1 MDLLDSIL
9 NGMEAPPSVKK
20 PTIKDKEKREKF
32 EKLQKERHEA
42 AKKQK
47 EAINK
52 FRSDITERLRTF
64 VNKPITDDISSI
76 KLVLEPMGAI
86 YRSIVHEVAEDYEDD
101 IVLHSFG
108 AEDIDRHCVVWRK
121 GYEPCEEEIRAMKLG
136 IEYKKPRPEDEGE
149 SDDSQEAGGS
159 SEETGKTEQG
169 KDKFWSKYEKIIGEN
184 ASGLESARVALPA
197 KQYGCVPIENKKDQR
212 SIEDVMNDIRKNK
225 KRKTENSDEGT
236 KEAAAV
242 ENNTTS

>member
-9 NGMEAPPSVKK
+9 NGMEAPPNVKK

-32 EKLQKERHEA
+32 EKLQKERQEA

-47 EAINK
+47 DAINK
-52 FRSDITERLRTF
+52 FRTDIAEKLKKF
-64 VNKPITDDISSI
+64 VNKPVTDDISST

-108 AEDIDRHCVVWRK
+108 TEDVDRHCVVWRK

-136 IEYKKPRPEDEGE
+136 IEYKKRQAEDD
-149 SDDSQEAGGS
+149 DDSDNQEAGGS
-159 SEETGKTEQG
+159 NEESGKTEQG

-184 ASGLESARVALPA
+184 ASGLESARIALPA

-212 SIEDVMNDIRKNK
+212 SIEDVMDDIRKNK
-225 KRKTENSDEGT
+225 KRKTEADNPDEGT
-236 KEAAAV
+236 KEADD
-242 ENNTTS
+242 